1 MSISNDAPAESVST
15 ALAPEPATPPAAPA
29 ATKPSRTPYF
39 LLLASLVLIL
49 GGGIIA
55 NVTQTAGGQIA
66 VRQVTFAGSNGTI
79 MSGLLYVPNTAT
91 AKTPACGIV
100 TIHGY
105 INSRDTMDG
114 FSIEMARRGCVV
126 LAADQTGHGASDP
139 PAFANAYGGPDALAY
154 LNSLDIVQKGDIGL
168 IGHSM
173 GGWASVL
180 AAYTVPTAYRSL
192 ILLSSSTSTPGLEP
206 IPGTP
211 QFPKNVAVIEAK
223 YSEFSQLMWVEPTGS
238 QFPNSPRMQA
248 LFGTTSTINVGQVY
262 GNTADGSARELF
274 LVPTTHPGITFS
286 NEAVGDAITW
296 EQQTLTGVGTQST
309 SDQIWIWDEI
319 GTFLALIGLIL
330 LVFPVGALLLR
341 TPFFSELAQPM
352 PESKATK
359 GISWAVSVVIL
370 LGVAIFS
377 FFSFQIWGNN
387 HFAASAL
394 FPQTITTGVVTW
406 AVGGGLIG
414 LVLFLAWHFGLNRRQ
429 QGAQML
435 HYGITGAQNNVEW
448 RKIGKAALLAVAVVL
463 AFYYALGFL
472 EWAFNTDARI
482 WIFNAKP
489 ITPYHFP
496 IILSYVIP
504 FTLYFLM
511 LGVTLHGQLRSS
523 KLSMGWEIAK
533 NVAILA
539 GGFVLFLLVEYIPL
553 LTGGTLLTSDQPLLA
568 IVAFQFV
575 PIYIIVAAISTYFYH
590 KTGRI
595 YVGAFINGILITALV
610 VASTATQYAVMAR

>member
-1 MSISNDAPAESVST
+1 MSISNEAPAESTST
-15 ALAPEPATPPAAPA
+15 ALAPNPPAATA
-29 ATKPSRTPYF
+29 QAPSRTPYF
-39 LLLASLVLIL
+39 LLLAALILIL

-66 VRQVTFAGSNGTI
+66 VRHVSFTGTNGTQ
-79 MSGLLYVPNTAT
+79 MTGLLYVPNTAT
-91 AKTPACGIV
+91 SKTPACGV
-100 TIHGY
+100 LTIHGY
-105 INSRDTMDG
+105 INSHDTMDG

-126 LAADQTGHGASDP
+126 LAADQTGHGGSDA
-139 PAFANAYGGPDALAY
+139 PAFANGYGGPDALAY

-173 GGWASVL
+173 GGWASVI
-180 AAYTVPTAYRSL
+180 AAYAHPDAYRSL

-248 LFGTTSTINVGQVY
+248 LFGTGSTITVGQMY
-262 GNTADGSARELF
+262 GSTSDGSARELF

-286 NEAVGDAITW
+286 NEAVGDAISW
-296 EQQTLTGVGTQST
+296 EAQTLTGVGTLPT

-330 LVFPVGALLLR
+330 MIFPLGALLLR
-341 TPFFSELAQPM
+341 TPFFAELAQRM

-359 GISWAVSVVIL
+359 GISWAISTLVLVAL
-370 LGVAIFS
+370 AIFT
-377 FFSFQIWGNN
+377 FFPFQLWANN
-387 HFAASAL
+387 NIKASML
-394 FPQTITTGVVTW
+394 FPQTITSGVMAW
-406 AVGGGLIG
+406 AVGGGAIG

-429 QGAQML
+429 QNAQML

-448 RKIGKAALLAVAVVL
+448 RKIGKAALLAVGVIA
-463 AFYYALGFL
+463 AFYVALGFL
-472 EWAFNTDARI
+472 DWAFKTDARI
-482 WIFNAKP
+482 WIFNAKTL
-489 ITPYHFP
+489 TPYHFP
-496 IILSYVIP
+496 IFLAYVIP
-504 FTLYFLM
+504 FTLYFMM
-511 LGVTLHGQLRSS
+511 LGVTLHGQLRSA
-523 KLSMGWEIAK
+523 KLPMGWEIAK
-533 NVAILA
+533 NIGILA
-539 GGFVLFLLVEYIPL
+539 GAFVVFLLVEYIPL
-553 LTGGTLLTSDQPLLA
+553 LAGGTLFTADQPLLA

-575 PIYIIVAAISTYFYH
+575 PFYIIIAAISTYFYH

-595 YVGAFINGILITALV
+595 YVGAFINGILVTAMI
-610 VASTATQYAVMAR
+610 VASTATQFAVMAR